1 MADMQMQMQT
11 QTQTTMAMMQEASQP
26 RQIPQRTAA
35 LQIPPPTAVSLPPS
49 TSASRI
55 RNSHLPLDSFSP
67 VNQNGS
73 FEFDRVLKSGY
84 VQKRTRKTKA
94 WKPIY
99 LVLRSNFLSIYRDQ
113 NEDKLR
119 HKIQL
124 ADLTAVAFLKDP
136 KHKREN
142 VFGLFSASRNYHLEA
157 KSRKDAE
164 EWVELIRRSAR
175 IEEEEEEML
184 LASPGGNATGTY
196 SGFERAMQQH
206 NEAKLLHD
214 ERLGSSSPEPLE
226 SMPQLRNKLGG
237 PRKTSHTFD
246 YSGNELAS
254 HSDMSDNDFA
264 RAAGASSLS
273 ITEEPLAVQAPDTGL
288 RPVLSAHNASQMSV
302 LNPELDPERVVW
314 QGHLLYL
321 KSKNG
326 IRQWKDLWAV
336 IRPRNIQFYKNDNEY
351 STLLLIPLS
360 SVINGVEIDPLS
372 KTKRLCFQVITE
384 EKSYKF
390 CARTEDGLNKCLGAI
405 KSLLAKRKEGEM
417 GGARGR

>member
-1 MADMQMQMQT
+1 
-11 QTQTTMAMMQEASQP
+11 
-26 RQIPQRTAA
+26 
-35 LQIPPPTAVSLPPS
+35 
-49 TSASRI
+49 
-55 RNSHLPLDSFSP
+55 
-67 VNQNGS
+67 
-73 FEFDRVLKSGY
+73 
-84 VQKRTRKTKA
+84 
-94 WKPIY
+94 
-99 LVLRSNFLSIYRDQ
+99 
-113 NEDKLR
+113 
-119 HKIQL
+119 
-124 ADLTAVAFLKDP
+124 
-136 KHKREN
+136 
-142 VFGLFSASRNYHLEA
+142 
-157 KSRKDAE
+157 
-164 EWVELIRRSAR
+164 
-175 IEEEEEEML
+175 ML

-226 SMPQLRNKLGG
+226 SMPQPRNKLGG

-288 RPVLSAHNASQMSV
+288 RPILSAHNASQMSV

-336 IRPRNIQFYKNDNEY
+336 IRPRNIQFYKNDSEY
-351 STLLLIPLS
+351 STLLIIPLS

>member
-1 MADMQMQMQT
+1 MIMADVQIQT
-11 QTQTTMAMMQEASQP
+11 QTQTQKQKQTPTAMMPEASQP
-26 RQIPQRTAA
+26 RQIPPRTTA
-35 LQIPPPTAVSLPPS
+35 LQIPRSAAVSLPPS
-49 TSASRI
+49 SSASRML
-55 RNSHLPLDSFSP
+55 NSHLALDSFSP

-84 VQKRTRKTKA
+84 VQKRTRRTKA

-113 NEDKLR
+113 KEDKLR

-142 VFGLFSASRNYHLEA
+142 VFGLFSPSRNYHLEA

-164 EWVELIRRSAR
+164 EWRQRHRHIRR
-175 IEEEEEEML
+175 
-184 LASPGGNATGTY
+184 
-196 SGFERAMQQH
+196 FDRAMQQH

-226 SMPQLRNKLGG
+226 SMPQPRTKLGG

-273 ITEEPLAVQAPDTGL
+273 ITEESLAVQAPGTGTGM
-288 RPVLSAHNASQMSV
+288 RPMLGARNASQMSV

-336 IRPRNIQFYKNDNEY
+336 IRPRNIQFYKNDSEY
-351 STLLLIPLS
+351 STLVIIPLN
-360 SVINGVEIDPLS
+360 SVINAVEIDPLS
-372 KTKRLCFQVITE
+372 RTKRLCFQVITE

-417 GGARGR
+417 GARGR